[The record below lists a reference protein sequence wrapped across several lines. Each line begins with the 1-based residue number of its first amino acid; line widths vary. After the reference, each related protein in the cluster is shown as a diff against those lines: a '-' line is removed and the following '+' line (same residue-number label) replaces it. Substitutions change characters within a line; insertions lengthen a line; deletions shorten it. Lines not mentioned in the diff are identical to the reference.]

1 MEAKALAKDR
11 LDRFDRKILEHIQTD
26 GDLGPSELS
35 TRIHLSPSQCSR
47 RLQRLRD
54 EGYIE
59 RTAAILNPARLNL
72 GISAYIAVRLRS
84 QAPDAERT
92 FRTRVE
98 AMSEVVSCDY
108 TTGEMDFMLRVY
120 TKDLETYS
128 EFLSSKLLVG
138 EEVDNV
144 RTFIIMKQLKKTTAL
159 SLDFC

>member
-1 MEAKALAKDR
+1 MAKDR
-11 LDRFDRKILEHIQTD
+11 LDRFDRKILQHIQD
-26 GDLGPSELS
+26 EGDLGPSELS
-35 TRIHLSPSQCSR
+35 GRIHLSPSQCSR

-54 EGYIE
+54 EGFIE

-84 QAPDAERT
+84 QTPDAERI
-92 FRTRVE
+92 FRARVE
-98 AMSEVVSCDY
+98 NLSEVVSCDY

-128 EFLSSKLLVG
+128 EFLSTKLMIG
-138 EEVDNV
+138 EEIDVV
-144 RTFIIMKQLKKTTAL
+144 RTSIIMKQLKKTTAL